1 MPHEEEKQVTLK
13 NFLAAKHLKAL
24 GIKKSSLFSMLKKI
38 ISRACK
44 IRVHAPEPEISRG
57 ISKIRITCRACKIR
71 IKCRA
76 CKLGI
81 TCRACKLRIICRAC
95 KLRITCPASNFFK
108 TPLNH
113 TQSSLG
119 PLRGYGFPR
128 KNTGTACELCEHAVR
143 HFLRSEPGSS
153 ALRRIF

>member
-1 MPHEEEKQVTLK
+1 MEFKR
-13 NFLAAKHLKAL
+13 ALKAVVCD
-24 GIKKSSLFSMLKKI
+24 IDVP
-38 ISRACK
+38 SRAYETSNTCPACK
-44 IRVHAPEPEISRG
+44 L
-57 ISKIRITCRACKIR
+57 RITCRACKLR
-71 IKCRA
+71 ITCPTCNLRIACRA

-81 TCRACKLRIICRAC
+81 TCRACKLRITCRAC
-95 KLRITCPASNFFK
+95 KLRITCSASNLFK

-119 PLRGYGFPR
+119 PIRAYGFPR